1 MNTMTISTS
10 LRGFIASAI
19 VGVLATGV
27 ATVSTAAA
35 DPEFLQTTVKYGDL
49 NISTSQGA
57 AALYNRIRGAADGV
71 CRPLDHGDLS
81 SKSRLAAC
89 VHNAIADAVTSV
101 NQPAL
106 TAVYSAK
113 YRQPLPVMIAAQ
125 SSR

>member
-35 DPEFLQTTVKYGDL
+35 DSEFLQTTVKYGDL

-57 AALYNRIRGAADGV
+57 AALFNRIRGAADEV
-71 CRPLDHGDLS
+71 CRPLEHGDLA

-89 VHNAIADAVTSV
+89 VHKAIADAVTTV

-106 TAVYSAK
+106 TAVYNAK
-113 YRQPLPVMIAAQ
+113 YSQPLPVMIAAQ

>member
-35 DPEFLQTTVKYGDL
+35 DPEFLQTTVKFGDL
-49 NISTSQGA
+49 NVSTSQGA
-57 AALYNRIRGAADGV
+57 AALYNRIRWAADGV
-71 CRPLDHGDLS
+71 CRPLDHGDLA
-81 SKSRLAAC
+81 SKARVAAC
-89 VHNAIADAVTSV
+89 VHKAVAGAVTSV
-101 NQPAL
+101 DQPAL
-106 TAVYSAK
+106 TAVYNAK
-113 YRQPLPVMIAAQ
+113 YGQSLPLMIASQ